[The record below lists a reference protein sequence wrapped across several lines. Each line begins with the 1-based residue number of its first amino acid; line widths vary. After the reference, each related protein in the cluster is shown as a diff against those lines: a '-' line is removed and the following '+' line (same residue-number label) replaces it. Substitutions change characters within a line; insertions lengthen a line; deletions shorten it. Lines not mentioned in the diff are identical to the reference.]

1 MDITLRQDLTMW
13 EIIKSVKAGETVL
26 SDWERYLDAEDY
38 QELKASFE
46 RPVKNRFGS
55 KRCLLSNWQRF
66 IE

>member
-1 MDITLRQDLTMW
+1 MDITLKQDLTMW

-46 RPVKNRFGS
+46 KTS
-55 KRCLLSNWQRF
+55 KKSLW
-66 IE
+66 E